1 MRRNLTV
8 VLATACALLLAGC
21 GNLPTSLTA
30 QVPTSGPIQQGE
42 KVTGG
47 TNDQFIRVIARPP
60 SPGMTPSQL
69 IQGFLDASASF
80 EGDHFVARQYLTKQA
95 SDSWDPSTI
104 VRVFEGSGTL
114 TETGRLVT
122 FSASQA
128 ATVSANGTYRVAEAG
143 ATLLAGYDL
152 QEVDGE
158 WRISGLP
165 SGLVLSQP
173 DVERTFRS
181 LPIYFFNPS
190 FTQLVPD
197 PRLIPV
203 YGPAQATT
211 LTRYL
216 LAGPSEW
223 LQPAVRTGFPDGVRL
238 NIESVPVV
246 NGVAQ
251 VDLGRSAR
259 LASDE
264 ARVSLSEQ
272 LVWTLAQLSDVESV
286 NITAAGDPF
295 LVPGVSSPQPRDAWP
310 EVNPDAL
317 PVGAT
322 GFVAQTGG
330 VVALTDEGTLAVSG
344 PAGST
349 DFLDIAVSGDS
360 TTLAG
365 IDTKGNLIRMSMTS
379 RASRQRIDLGGAASS
394 PAFGPSGS
402 LWAIAAGKG
411 LMTVDER
418 GVVTPITVT
427 GLTKKSFVLAAVPSR
442 DGTRAALIV
451 RTGARTRLLLARIT
465 SGGPTSGADL
475 TVSEPIRVENQLT
488 EVVDVAWANSDE
500 LLVLGNT
507 GGSELL
513 VFNVRLADGAIDSE
527 GGVLGAVSV
536 AAAPGKPN
544 LVGSAEGK
552 IYDVLGG
559 AWLPLT
565 SGVSPT
571 YPG

>member
-8 VLATACALLLAGC
+8 ALATAGALLLAGC

-42 KVTGG
+42 KVSGG

-80 EGDHFVARQYLTKQA
+80 EGDHFVARQYLTTQA
-95 SDSWDPSTI
+95 SDTWDPSTV

-114 TETGRLVT
+114 TETGRVMT

-128 ATVSANGTYRVAEAG
+128 ATVSANGTYRISDAG
-143 ATLLAGYDL
+143 ATLLAGYDIE
-152 QEVDGE
+152 EVDGE

-173 DVERTFRS
+173 DVERTFRPLS
-181 LPIYFFNPS
+181 IYFFNPS

-197 PRLIPV
+197 PRLIPL

-238 NIESVPVV
+238 NLESVPVV

-251 VDLGRSAR
+251 VDLNRSAR

-272 LVWTLAQLSDVESV
+272 LVWTLAQLSDVEAVS
-286 NITAAGDPF
+286 ITAAGEPF
-295 LVPGVSSPQPRDAWP
+295 LVPGVPALQPRDAWP

-317 PVGAT
+317 PAGAT

-330 VVALTDEGTLAVSG
+330 VVALTDEGTVAVAG
-344 PAGST
+344 PAGTT

-360 TTLAG
+360 AVLAG
-365 IDTKGNLIRMSMTS
+365 IDTKGNLIRMPMAS
-379 RASRQRIDLGGAASS
+379 RAARERLDLGGAASS

-411 LMTVDER
+411 LMSIDQR
-418 GVVTPITVT
+418 GIVTPITVT
-427 GLTKKSFVLAAVPSR
+427 GLPKKSFVLAAVPSR

-465 SGGPTSGADL
+465 SGGPTSSTDL
-475 TVSEPIRVENQLT
+475 TVSDPIRVENQLT
-488 EVVDVAWANSDE
+488 EVVDVSWAGSDE

-507 GGSELL
+507 GGSELQAFT
-513 VFNVRLADGAIDSE
+513 VNLAVGSIRSE
-527 GGVLGAVSV
+527 GGVLGAVSI

-552 IYDVLGG
+552 IYEELAG
-559 AWLPLT
+559 AWLPGT
-565 SGVSPT
+565 SGVSPA

>member
-1 MRRNLTV
+1 MRRSLTV
-8 VLATACALLLAGC
+8 ALATGCALLLAGC

-42 KVTGG
+42 KVSGG

-60 SPGMTPSQL
+60 SAGMTPSQL

-95 SDSWDPSTI
+95 SDTWDPSSI

-152 QEVDGE
+152 LEVDGE

-173 DVERTFRS
+173 DAERTFRS
-181 LPIYFFNPS
+181 LSIYFFNPS

-216 LAGPSEW
+216 LSGPSEW

-251 VDLGRSAR
+251 VIWVAVRGLLVMKLVSRS
-259 LASDE
+259 
-264 ARVSLSEQ
+264 
-272 LVWTLAQLSDVESV
+272 
-286 NITAAGDPF
+286 P
-295 LVPGVSSPQPRDAWP
+295 SSW
-310 EVNPDAL
+310 
-317 PVGAT
+317 
-322 GFVAQTGG
+322 
-330 VVALTDEGTLAVSG
+330 SG
-344 PAGST
+344 PWLSCP
-349 DFLDIAVSGDS
+349 
-360 TTLAG
+360 
-365 IDTKGNLIRMSMTS
+365 MSS
-379 RASRQRIDLGGAASS
+379 Q
-394 PAFGPSGS
+394 
-402 LWAIAAGKG
+402 
-411 LMTVDER
+411 
-418 GVVTPITVT
+418 
-427 GLTKKSFVLAAVPSR
+427 
-442 DGTRAALIV
+442 
-451 RTGARTRLLLARIT
+451 
-465 SGGPTSGADL
+465 
-475 TVSEPIRVENQLT
+475 
-488 EVVDVAWANSDE
+488 
-500 LLVLGNT
+500 
-507 GGSELL
+507 
-513 VFNVRLADGAIDSE
+513 
-527 GGVLGAVSV
+527 
-536 AAAPGKPN
+536 
-544 LVGSAEGK
+544 
-552 IYDVLGG
+552 
-559 AWLPLT
+559 
-565 SGVSPT
+565 
-571 YPG
+571 

>member
-1 MRRNLTV
+1 MRRNLSAA
-8 VLATACALLLAGC
+8 LAATCALLLAGC
-21 GNLPTSLTA
+21 GNLSTTLTA
-30 QVPTSGPIQQGE
+30 QVPTSGPIQQGD
-42 KVTGG
+42 KVTAG

-60 SPGMTPSQL
+60 TPGMTPTQL

-80 EGDHFVARQYLTKQA
+80 EDDHLVARQYLTKDA
-95 SDSWDPSTI
+95 SDTWDPSTV

-114 TETGRLVT
+114 TETGRLVS

-128 ATVSANGTYRVAEAG
+128 ATVSASGTYRVSEAG
-143 ATLLAGYDL
+143 STVLAGYD
-152 QEVDGE
+152 VVKDGGE

-173 DVERTFRS
+173 DAERTFRS
-181 LPIYFFNPS
+181 LAVYFFNPA

-216 LAGPSEW
+216 LAGPSDW

-251 VDLGRSAR
+251 VDLNRSAR

-272 LVWTLAQLSDVESV
+272 LVWTLAQLPDVKSV
-286 NITAAGDPF
+286 NITAAGEPF
-295 LVPGVSSPQPRDAWP
+295 LVPGVASPQPRDSWP
-310 EVNPDAL
+310 EVNPDL
-317 PVGAT
+317 MPSGTT
-322 GFVAQTGG
+322 GYVAQTAG
-330 VVALTDEGTLAVSG
+330 VVALNDDGTAPVLG
-344 PAGST
+344 PAGAT
-349 DFLDIAVSGDS
+349 DFLDIAVSGENNVV
-360 TTLAG
+360 AG
-365 IDTKGNLIRMSMTS
+365 IDTKGNLLRISMSS

-394 PAFGPSGS
+394 PAFGPYRT
-402 LWAIAAGKG
+402 LWAVAAGKG
-411 LMTVDER
+411 LMSVDER
-418 GVVTPITVT
+418 GIVTPITVS
-427 GLTKKSFVLAAVPSR
+427 GLPKRSFVLSALPSR
-442 DGTRAALIV
+442 DGTRAALVV
-451 RTGARTRLLLARIT
+451 RTGARTRLLLARVT
-465 SGGPTSGADL
+465 SGGPTSSADL
-475 TVSEPIRVENQLT
+475 TVSDPIRVEKQLT
-488 EVVDVAWANSDE
+488 VVVDVAWASSGE

-507 GGSELL
+507 GGADLQAFT
-513 VFNVRLADGAIDSE
+513 VNLADGSVNDE
-527 GGVLGAVSV
+527 GGVSGAISI

-544 LVGSAEGK
+544 LMGSVEGRVFE
-552 IYDVLGG
+552 VLGG
-559 AWLPLT
+559 AWIVRT
-565 SGVSPT
+565 SGVAPT